1 MGGRGSFVDADAG
14 NFSFV
19 EKGQK
24 YFCIGE
30 VDNVKIL
37 IKDPYLK
44 ESINQPFLS
53 HSPNAIYATVNNGV
67 LKYLTFYGPDH
78 KIINEIALQHS
89 HDGVRPHK
97 HPNGDHSLY
106 DRLSPEEEKLISKI
120 KRIGKLIW
128 QKKEKTCI

>member
-30 VDNVKIL
+30 VDNVKI
-37 IKDPYLK
+37 IVKDPSLK
-44 ESINQPFLS
+44 ESSNQPYLS

-78 KIINEIALQHS
+78 KITNEIDLQHN
-89 HDGVRPHK
+89 HKGVRPHK
-97 HPNGDHSLY
+97 HPKGDHSVFE
-106 DRLSPEEEKLISKI
+106 RLSKQEYALIVKI
-120 KRIGKLIW
+120 KRVGKLL
-128 QKKEKTCI
+128 